1 MSQPNNKKGPYL
13 PDPTPLIQAGFDP
26 KTGLPIKM
34 VNAGQGY
41 LKEAIKKI
49 LRIQDEQD
57 AIRSFNWYNLPDGLD
72 STLVERILYYKG
84 QAAFFYL
91 PTAEKFYFL
100 PFALSGTIDIYGRYT
115 GITPLPFN
123 GSVEDGKVKPFIEG
137 LVLKPIYTVPTTT
150 DPEEFLDIM
159 SNGAVIINDYCQQIS
174 QTVLPRQSLN
184 DPLLDVE
191 SDLYPFARTAL
202 LNSTGIQ
209 GMRVSSQDEQSN
221 VLAASQSINHA
232 ALTGQKYIPVVGQLD
247 FQELTTGNVAK
258 SEEFLMTM
266 QSLDNFRLA
275 THGISNGGIFQKKAH
290 ELQSEN
296 DMIAGAASSTLQD
309 RLYERQHK
317 IDIINAIWGLGL
329 YCSPSEIATGGDRNF
344 DGEVLDEVDQSG
356 TMEGDQPQEVT
367 E

>member
-1 MSQPNNKKGPYL
+1 MSQNKKLPYL

-26 KTGLPIKM
+26 KTGLPIRTSDNPM
-34 VNAGQGY
+34 L
-41 LKEAIKKI
+41 LKEGIKKL

-57 AIRSFNWYNLPDGLD
+57 AIRTFNWYNLPDGLD

-100 PFALSGTIDIYGRYT
+100 PFTLSGTIDVYGRYT

-123 GSVEDGKVKPFIEG
+123 GSVEDGKVKPMIEG
-137 LVLKPIYTVPTTT
+137 LVLKPIYGIPTTD
-150 DPEEFLDIM
+150 DPKEFLDIM
-159 SNGAVIINDYCQQIS
+159 SRGAVIINDHCQQIS
-174 QTVLPRQSLN
+174 QTVLSRQILN
-184 DPLLDVE
+184 EPLLDIE

-209 GMRVSSQDEQSN
+209 GMRVNSQDEQSN
-221 VLAASQSINHA
+221 VIAASESINRA
-232 ALTGQKYIPVVGQLD
+232 AIIGQKYIPVVGQLD
-247 FQELTTGNVAK
+247 FQELTAGNVAK
-258 SEEFLMTM
+258 GEEFLMTM
-266 QSLDNFRLA
+266 QSLDNFRMG

-290 ELQSEN
+290 ELQTES

-309 RLYERQHK
+309 RLTERQHK

-329 YCSPSEIATGGDRNF
+329 YCEPSEIATGGDRNF
-344 DGEVLDEVDQSG
+344 DGEVLSEQDQSG
-356 TMEGDQPQEVT
+356 TVEGEQPLMRGE
-367 E
+367 EE